1 MESGNQFFSQ
11 DAGSGAI
18 VCELAAVIQ
27 KNRDYL
33 SEVDGATGDGDHG
46 VNMSKGF
53 TKCRER
59 LEGRQDAAGLAEAMD
74 ELGNILLS
82 EIGGSM
88 GPLYGTFFIDMA
100 ESVGGKGQIGAR
112 DFADMLRAGLDGIRS
127 LVTTE
132 VGDKT
137 LLDVLV
143 PAIGALDGALRAGK
157 PFAECLGVFRAEAE
171 RAKEATKDMVA
182 KVGRASRLGE
192 RSRGFYDAGAVSC
205 ALILDSLAASV
216 AERLQ

>member
-1 MESGNQFFSQ
+1 MGSGGQFFSQ
-11 DAGSGAI
+11 KAGAGAI
-18 VCELAAVIQ
+18 VYDLAAVIQ

-59 LEGRQDAAGLAEAMD
+59 LEGRQDAVSLAEAMD

-100 ESVGGKGQIGAR
+100 ESIGGKEQIGAQ
-112 DFADMLRAGLDGIRS
+112 DFADMLKAGLAGIRS
-127 LVTTE
+127 LVATE

-143 PAIGALDGALRAGK
+143 PAIGALDGALRDGK
-157 PFAECLGVFRAEAE
+157 PFAECMGVLAGEAE
-171 RAKEATKDMVA
+171 RAKEATKGMVA

-205 ALILDSLAASV
+205 ALILGSMAGSV
-216 AERLQ
+216 AARLS